1 MLANQPLGEFTR
13 NTGLRGYRIQQAQRL
28 VQQRRADA
36 SKTIKMTATLI
47 ELINLEL
54 DDKWSPEQISG
65 WLELN
70 KASNISYETTYQHIW
85 RDKQRGG
92 LLFKSLRRKG
102 KKYQSRSKDKQAGRE
117 FIRIEWVLM
126 SGRKLLMIKVELA
139 IGKLILS

>member
-1 MLANQPLGEFTR
+1 
-13 NTGLRGYRIQQAQRL
+13 
-28 VQQRRADA
+28 
-36 SKTIKMTATLI
+36 MTATLI

-85 RDKQRGG
+85 RDKQLGG